1 MASHI
6 NCAMA
11 KYIMNDIVD
20 NSFGSMMDQRLLKF
34 KSPSELKEWKLLIV
48 DDEDDVHR
56 ITRLAL
62 TGLRYDGMKI
72 KFISAYSG
80 EEAIKILREQED
92 IALVLLD
99 VVMETDHAGLDVARI
114 IRDELRNYLVRIV
127 LRTGQP
133 GQAPEDEILDRY
145 DIDDYREKTDLTAQ
159 KLRTLARSNFHSFKD
174 KRNLYCLTH
183 RIMNINTIS
192 HGLVEC
198 ESIYD
203 GARYVYRTLHRMITG
218 CVLPETDDAIVGHIF
233 SFINSHN
240 DHITFIDY
248 VSGKHIPQ
256 DQLPNQIITETVLK
270 RKALAK
276 DDKFTFISFS
286 EFHGLVFYLEA
297 LDNHPYAFDQDVA
310 DLMQETLS
318 SHYRNMYLNDLINRN
333 QREIMYRICEVVES
347 RSKESG
353 VHVKRV
359 SAYCELL
366 AKLSGMPNKEVEL
379 LKKAA
384 PLHDLG
390 KIAIPD
396 EILHKPGKLND
407 YEWQVMKTHAQIG
420 YEMLK
425 NSEIELFNVAAEV
438 AFYHHE
444 KWNGQ
449 GYPNGL
455 AGEAIPLTGRITAIA
470 DVFDALA
477 SDRCYKK
484 KWPLDKIYKLFK
496 EERGNHFDP
505 VLCDLF
511 IAHFDEF
518 VAIKE
523 RLDGTEAHEA
533 EEFRINLSEVTSG
546 NSDYKNTL
554 QEQSVKQ

>member
-1 MASHI
+1 MQE
-6 NCAMA
+6 
-11 KYIMNDIVD
+11 K
-20 NSFGSMMDQRLLKF
+20 NSADQIIRF
-34 KSPSELKEWKLLIV
+34 SGVSNLKEWKLLIV

-62 TGLRYDGMKI
+62 TGLRYHGLKI
-72 KFISAYSG
+72 KFLSAYSG
-80 EEAIKILREQED
+80 EEACRILSENDD

-99 VVMETDHAGLDVARI
+99 VVMETDHAGLDVADYVRN
-114 IRDELRNYLVRIV
+114 ELQNDVVRIV
-127 LRTGQP
+127 FRTGQP

-159 KLRTLARSNFHSFKD
+159 KLRTLARCSFNSFKD
-174 KRNLYCLTH
+174 KLDLWAITKK
-183 RIMNINTIS
+183 IVDINTIS
-192 HGLVEC
+192 QGLVNC
-198 ESIYD
+198 ETVNE
-203 GARYVYRTLHRMITG
+203 GARYIYSTLYKIISG
-218 CVLPETDDAIVGHIF
+218 SNLPEGEENLTGHIF
-233 SFINSHN
+233 SFVKTSENSVS
-240 DHITFIDY
+240 FIDY
-248 VSGKHIPQ
+248 ITGKSVQ
-256 DQLPNQIITETVLK
+256 TCNLPNPIIEHSVLE
-270 RKALAK
+270 RCSLFK
-276 DDKFTFISFS
+276 DNCYTICSYSD
-286 EFHGLVFYLEA
+286 FHGIIFYI
-297 LDNHPYAFDQDVA
+297 DVENKTGFKFEKYFA
-310 DLMQETLS
+310 DLLQETLS
-318 SHYRNMYLNDLINRN
+318 THYRNKYLNDLINRN
-333 QREIMYRICEVVES
+333 QREIMYRICEVVET

-366 AKLSGMPNKEVEL
+366 AKLSGMPSKDVEL

-396 EILHKPGKLND
+396 QILHKPGKLDD

-425 NSEIELFNVAAEV
+425 DSEIELFNVAAEV

-444 KWNGQ
+444 KWNGK

-455 AGEAIPLTGRITAIA
+455 AGEAIPIAGRITAIA

-484 KWPLDKIYKLFK
+484 KWPLDKIYNLFK
-496 EERGNHFDP
+496 EERGEHFDP
-505 VLCDLF
+505 HLCDLF
-511 IAHFDEF
+511 IEHFEEF

-523 RLDGTEAHEA
+523 SLDSGEISS
-533 EEFRINLSEVTSG
+533 EELICSFG
-546 NSDYKNTL
+546 NKNDSRQQTD
-554 QEQSVKQ
+554 

>member
-1 MASHI
+1 MQKI
-6 NCAMA
+6 NSA
-11 KYIMNDIVD
+11 
-20 NSFGSMMDQRLLKF
+20 DQIFRF
-34 KSPSELKEWKLLIV
+34 SSVAQLKEWKLLIV

-62 TGLRYDGMKI
+62 TGLRYDGLKI
-72 KFISAYSG
+72 KFLSAYSG
-80 EEAIKILREQED
+80 EEACKILSENND

-99 VVMETDHAGLDVARI
+99 VVMETDHAGLDVA
-114 IRDELRNYLVRIV
+114 DYVRNDLHNDIVRIV

-159 KLRTLARSNFHSFKD
+159 KLRTLARCSFNSYKD
-174 KRNLYCLTH
+174 KLDLCGITRK
-183 RIMNINTIS
+183 IIDINTVS
-192 HGLVEC
+192 RGLVNC
-198 ESIYD
+198 ETVHD
-203 GARYVYRTLHRMITG
+203 GARYVYQTLYRMISG
-218 CVLPETDDAIVGHIF
+218 EELPDNDESLKGHIF
-233 SFINSHN
+233 SFLKSGPNKVS
-240 DHITFIDY
+240 FIDY
-248 VSGKHIPQ
+248 IAGGSVPADKLPDPIIEQSVIEHTSIFQDGK
-256 DQLPNQIITETVLK
+256 LT
-270 RKALAK
+270 A
-276 DDKFTFISFS
+276 ISYAD
-286 EFHGLVFYLEA
+286 FHGIVFYVNAPNNTGYVFEK
-297 LDNHPYAFDQDVA
+297 YIA
-310 DLMQETLS
+310 DLLQETLS
-318 SHYRNMYLNDLINRN
+318 THYRNMYLNDLINRN
-333 QREIMYRICEVVES
+333 QREIMYRICEVVET

-366 AKLSGMPNKEVEL
+366 AKLYGMPSKDVEL

-396 EILHKPGKLND
+396 QILHKPGKLDD

-425 NSEIELFNVAAEV
+425 DSEIELFNVAAEV

-444 KWNGQ
+444 KWNGK

-455 AGEAIPLTGRITAIA
+455 SGESIPITGRITAIA

-484 KWPLDKIYKLFK
+484 KWPMDKIYNLFK
-496 EERGNHFDP
+496 KERGEHFDP
-505 VLCDLF
+505 QLCDLF
-511 IAHFDEF
+511 IEHFDDF

-523 RLDGTEAHEA
+523 SLDSG
-533 EEFRINLSEVTSG
+533 EFSSEDLLNNLSGADEEEEEVTLCEAS
-546 NSDYKNTL
+546 KTEKV
-554 QEQSVKQ
+554 Q

>member
-1 MASHI
+1 MVKFA
-6 NCAMA
+6 
-11 KYIMNDIVD
+11 
-20 NSFGSMMDQRLLKF
+20 RLAPLQ
-34 KSPSELKEWKLLIV
+34 EWILLIV
-48 DDEDDVHR
+48 DDDEDVHR

-62 TGLRYDGMKI
+62 TGIRYDGLKI
-72 KFISAYSG
+72 KFLSAHSG
-80 EEAIKILREQED
+80 EEACRIMRETPD
-92 IALVLLD
+92 VALILLD
-99 VVMETDHAGLDVARI
+99 VVMETDHAGLDVAEYVRN
-114 IRDELRNYLVRIV
+114 ELRNDTVRIV

-159 KLRTLARSNFHSFKD
+159 KLRTLARCNFNSFKD
-174 KRNLYCLTH
+174 KRDLCGITRQL
-183 RIMNINTIS
+183 IDINSIS
-192 HGLVEC
+192 HGLVNC

-203 GARYVYRTLHRMITG
+203 GARYVYRALYQLLTG
-218 CVLPETDDAIVGHIF
+218 VCISNDESQLVGHVY
-233 SFINSHN
+233 SFVNSCN
-240 DHITFIDY
+240 AQVSFIDY
-248 VSGKHIPQ
+248 ITGRSIKAEN
-256 DQLPNQIITETVLK
+256 LPDPIIMETVLSG
-270 RKALAK
+270 RASSK
-276 DDKFTFISFS
+276 DGKYTFISYS
-286 EFHGLVFYLEA
+286 DFHGIVYYLELPGKAA
-297 LDNHPYAFDQDVA
+297 LEFDCDISN
-310 DLMQETLS
+310 LLQETLS
-318 SHYRNMYLNDLINRN
+318 THYRNMYLNDLINRN
-333 QREIMYRICEVVES
+333 QREIMYRICEVVET

-366 AKLSGMPNKEVEL
+366 AKLSGMPEKDVEL
-379 LKKAA
+379 LKKAV

-396 EILHKPGKLND
+396 EILHKPGKLDD

-444 KWNGQ
+444 KWNGK

-455 AGEAIPLTGRITAIA
+455 SGEAIPINGRITAIA

-484 KWPLDKIYKLFK
+484 KWPMDKIYNLFK
-496 EERGNHFDP
+496 EERGQHFDP

-511 IAHFDEF
+511 IEHFDEF

-523 RLDGTEAHEA
+523 SLDGGDVSTEE
-533 EEFRINLSEVTSG
+533 ILSNLRPAATDHPQRDSAPICS
-546 NSDYKNTL
+546 
-554 QEQSVKQ
+554 